1 MIRPL
6 LTTLVIGLSAAL
18 PASALDD
25 AINEVI
31 DRELAASGVP
41 GVSYAVVVDGELGA
55 SGARGVARLGEN
67 APVTADTPF
76 LTGSISKSFTA
87 LAVMQFVE
95 AGDVELDVEIS
106 TYLDDFS
113 GQRAG
118 AITIRQLL
126 SHTSG
131 FSTLQGNAAH
141 TDARGDSSAP

>member
-1 MIRPL
+1 MPATRIGF
-6 LTTLVIGLSAAL
+6 IGLGHISIHAHL
-18 PASALDD
+18 PGLQP
-25 AINEVI
+25 
-31 DRELAASGVP
+31 L
-41 GVSYAVVVDGELGA
+41 
-55 SGARGVARLGEN
+55 
-67 APVTADTPF
+67 
-76 LTGSISKSFTA
+76 
-87 LAVMQFVE
+87 VE